1 MYKVKDSSNLVHLV
15 DADSYEYD
23 KAVAGVVNFWKEKVQ
38 VASFDRPVCVE
49 FVQEEKKVE
58 VKVFKEKE
66 YVYVPYYPPYY
77 QYPSYRYPEIKWYS
91 NCGGSLDNATI
102 TTRTTSGYSQVI

>member
-1 MYKVKDSSNLVHLV
+1 MNEMGPNYLGNHMYEFIFGPDV
-15 DADSYEYD
+15 D
-23 KAVAGVVNFWKEKVQ
+23 GVDGE
-38 VASFDRPVCVE
+38 
-49 FVQEEKKVE
+49 
-58 VKVFKEKE
+58 EKE